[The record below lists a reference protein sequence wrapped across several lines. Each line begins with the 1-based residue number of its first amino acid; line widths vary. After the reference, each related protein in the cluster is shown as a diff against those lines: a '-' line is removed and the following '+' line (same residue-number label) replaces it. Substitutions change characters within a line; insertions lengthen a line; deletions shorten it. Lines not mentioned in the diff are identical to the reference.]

1 MKGTTVS
8 SDKYTA
14 RKLACALRYDRER
27 DNAPRLTAKGWG
39 RIAERIIKEARK
51 AGVPLREDT
60 ILARLLSAVEIAEE
74 IPEEL
79 YRPVAAVLVAIYRAA
94 SATAK

>member
-1 MKGTTVS
+1 VS

-39 RIAERIIKEARK
+39 KIAERIIAEARK
-51 AGVPLREDT
+51 AGIPLREDT
-60 ILARLLSAVEIAEE
+60 ILARLLSAVEIAGE

-94 SATAK
+94 AVTAK